1 MHHDMGE
8 SDEEDGTRPDSSTNL
23 DGESLELLKEKY
35 MVLREETHLRIELQQ
50 KRLTGGVTVIG
61 AIIGYGLL
69 SGNHAVIAVTP
80 FILGLLYIESARTY
94 RQIGAL
100 ARHLYAIEEDLKT
113 VNSKF
118 NWEHEYGGF
127 FGVGNGLIDRS
138 LYRVPTYALITVAAA
153 AYIALAIIS
162 LRFWPPEFGT
172 WPGRITL
179 ITGIALWTAVILVA
193 WYSAHKY
200 IGQLPETTSE

>member
-1 MHHDMGE
+1 MDE
-8 SDEEDGTRPDSSTNL
+8 SDEEDGTCPDSSSNL

-100 ARHLYAIEEDLKT
+100 ARHLYEIEEDLKT

-138 LYRVPTYALITVAAA
+138 WYRIPTYVLIIAAVA
-153 AYIALAIIS
+153 AYIALVRIS

-172 WPGRITL
+172 WPGTTKL
-179 ITGIALWTAVILVA
+179 IIGIALWTVFVLAA
-193 WYSAHKY
+193 WYSAHRY
-200 IGQLPETTSE
+200 IGQLPETLPE

>member
-1 MHHDMGE
+1 MGE
-8 SDEEDGTRPDSSTNL
+8 KPDEEDGSCPDSSPDL

-138 LYRVPTYALITVAAA
+138 LYRVPTYALIAVAVG
-153 AYIALAIIS
+153 AYIALVKIS

-172 WPGRITL
+172 WPGT
-179 ITGIALWTAVILVA
+179 TGLTISIVVWTMFVLGA